1 MRWNYHFDTP
11 DNFTTEIF
19 SKCLR
24 NFTSYP
30 RNVKGDMGKL
40 LKRHWQSISSGQR
53 NLMKTYHNEAN
64 HKNCIENFFGLFR
77 TKEIELQNF

>member
-64 HKNCIENFFGLFR
+64 TGGITKIASKKTLASFR
-77 TKEIELQNF
+77 QMR